1 MTALIFAYAGNDE
14 PARARL
20 PQSEFMN
27 IAVTGASGFIG
38 RRACEFLQR
47 RGHTTRPISL
57 RSVPS
62 PDSLKGCDAIVH
74 LAGEP
79 VAQRWTAAAKQRILD
94 SRVEGTR
101 SLLTAMRE
109 HPPNVLVSASAVG
122 YYGSRGDEILTEQS
136 PPASDFLGQVT
147 AAWEH
152 EALEAEKLG
161 TRVVRLRIGV
171 VLGPGG
177 GALQKMLLPF
187 RMCVGGRLGSGA
199 QWMSWIHLED
209 LVAMIL
215 FALRES
221 TLRGVLN
228 ATSPHPVTNATFTRA
243 LAHALDR
250 PAVIPMPALALR
262 LLFGEMS
269 QVLLGSQRVIPEAT
283 LLAGFEFRY
292 PEIAAAL
299 IQILSS

>member
-1 MTALIFAYAGNDE
+1 MDV
-14 PARARL
+14 
-20 PQSEFMN
+20 
-27 IAVTGASGFIG
+27 AVTGASGFIG
-38 RRACEFLQR
+38 RRAIELLKA
-47 RGHTTRPISL
+47 RGHATRPVSL
-57 RSVPS
+57 RSAPS
-62 PDSLKGCDAIVH
+62 PGQLSGCDAVVH

-79 VAQRWTAAAKQRILD
+79 VGQRWTAAAKKRIQD

-101 SLLTAMRE
+101 ALLTALRE

-187 RMCVGGRLGSGA
+187 RMGLGGRLGGGA

-209 LVAMIL
+209 LCQMIL
-215 FALRES
+215 FALGES
-221 TLRGVLN
+221 TLRGVFN
-228 ATSPHPVTNATFTRA
+228 ATSPHPVTNADFTRA
-243 LAHALDR
+243 LGRAAHR
-250 PAVIPMPALALR
+250 PAVIPVPAFALR
-262 LLFGEMS
+262 LLLGEMS
-269 QVLLGSQRVIPEAT
+269 EILLASQRVVPEAA
-283 LLAGFEFRY
+283 LRAGFEFRY
-292 PEIAAAL
+292 PEIGAAL
-299 IQILSS
+299 IQILSG

>member
-1 MTALIFAYAGNDE
+1 M
-14 PARARL
+14 
-20 PQSEFMN
+20 
-27 IAVTGASGFIG
+27 
-38 RRACEFLQR
+38 
-47 RGHTTRPISL
+47 
-57 RSVPS
+57 
-62 PDSLKGCDAIVH
+62 VH

-79 VAQRWTAAAKQRILD
+79 VGQRWSASAKRRILD

-101 SLLTAMRE
+101 ALLAALRE
-109 HPPNVLVSASAVG
+109 RPPNVLVSASAVG
-122 YYGSRGDEILTEQS
+122 YYGFRGDEILTEQS
-136 PPASDFLGQVT
+136 PPASDFLGQVV

-161 TRVVRLRIGV
+161 VRVVRLRIGV
-171 VLGPGG
+171 VLGAGG

-187 RMCVGGRLGSGA
+187 RIGFGGRLGPGT
-199 QWMSWIHLED
+199 QWMSWIHLDD

-228 ATSPHPVTNATFTRA
+228 ATSPHPVTNAEFTRA
-243 LAHALDR
+243 LAHALHR
-250 PAVIPMPALALR
+250 PAVIPVPAFALR

-269 QVLLGSQRVIPEAT
+269 EVLLGSQRAVPEAA

-292 PEIAAAL
+292 PEIGAAL
-299 IQILSS
+299 IQILSEIAS

>member
-1 MTALIFAYAGNDE
+1 
-14 PARARL
+14 
-20 PQSEFMN
+20 MN

-38 RRACEFLQR
+38 RRASELLQA
-47 RGHTTRPISL
+47 RGHATRPVSL
-57 RSVPS
+57 RSAPS
-62 PDSLKGCDAIVH
+62 PEQLAGCDAVVH

-79 VAQRWTAAAKQRILD
+79 VGQRWTASAKQRILD
-94 SRVEGTR
+94 SRIEGTR
-101 SLLTAMRE
+101 ALLAALRE
-109 HPPNVLVSASAVG
+109 RPPNVLVSASAVG
-122 YYGSRGDEILTEQS
+122 YYGFRGDEILTEQS
-136 PPASDFLGQVT
+136 PPTSDFLGQVV

-161 TRVVRLRIGV
+161 VRVVRLRIGV

-187 RMCVGGRLGSGA
+187 RMGFGGRLGPGT
-199 QWMSWIHLED
+199 QWMSWIHLDD

-215 FALRES
+215 FALRDS

-228 ATSPHPVTNATFTRA
+228 ATSPYPVTNAGFTRA
-243 LAHALDR
+243 LAHAVHR
-250 PAVIPMPALALR
+250 PAVIPVPAFALR

-269 QVLLGSQRVIPEAT
+269 EILLGSQRAVPEAA

-292 PEIAAAL
+292 PEIGAAL
-299 IQILSS
+299 IQILSEIAL

>member
-1 MTALIFAYAGNDE
+1 MGI
-14 PARARL
+14 PAE
-20 PQSEFMN
+20 SIMN

-38 RRACEFLQR
+38 RRAVELLQA

-57 RSVPS
+57 RSAPS
-62 PDSLKGCDAIVH
+62 PLTGCDAVVH

-79 VAQRWTAAAKQRILD
+79 VAQRWTVSAKQRILD

-101 SLLTAMRE
+101 ALLSAMRE

-122 YYGSRGDEILTEQS
+122 YYGSCGDQILTEQS
-136 PPASDFLGQVT
+136 PPSSDFLGQVA

-161 TRVVRLRIGV
+161 VRVVRLRIGV

-177 GALQKMLLPF
+177 GALRKMLLPF
-187 RMCVGGRLGSGA
+187 RMGVGGRLGPGT

-209 LVAMIL
+209 LCGMIL
-215 FALRES
+215 FALGES

-228 ATSPHPVTNATFTRA
+228 ATSPHPVTNSEFTRA
-243 LAHALDR
+243 LARGVHR
-250 PAVIPMPALALR
+250 PAMIPVPAFALR
-262 LLFGEMS
+262 LLLGEMS
-269 QVLLGSQRVIPEAT
+269 EVLLGSQRAVPEAA
-283 LLAGFEFRY
+283 LRAGFEFRY
-292 PEIAAAL
+292 PEIGAAL
-299 IQILSS
+299 FQILSG